1 MHHDKNN
8 AVEFTTKINFFLYD
22 MSAAIVFAVIVILG
36 ERNALF
42 CVDGM
47 QQSYFFT
54 FSIPSVKAISFT
66 ISPVQ
71 LDNFNFLS
79 TSEAQINSFFS
90 L

>member
-1 MHHDKNN
+1 
-8 AVEFTTKINFFLYD
+8 
-22 MSAAIVFAVIVILG
+22 MSAAIVFAVVVILG
-36 ERNALF
+36 ERNVLF

-47 QQSYFFT
+47 QQSYFFK

>member
-8 AVEFTTKINFFLYD
+8 AVEFTTKINFFIYD
-22 MSAAIVFAVIVILG
+22 MSAAIVSAVVVILG
-36 ERNALF
+36 ERDVLF

-47 QQSYFFT
+47 QQSYFF
-54 FSIPSVKAISFT
+54 SIPSMEAISFT